1 MKIRK
6 TKGLTFDDVLLL
18 PKRSSIAS
26 RKDVD
31 TGTMLTE
38 KIPLCIPVVSAN
50 MDTVTEAS
58 MAIALA
64 RVGGIGVIHRFMTI
78 EQQVKQVEKV
88 KRAEGFI
95 IEKPYTIE
103 VESSIYQA
111 LSMMKSRG
119 VGGLIVIDSKG
130 KLVGLVTHRDVAM
143 APEINAPVSS
153 VMTPV
158 KKIIYARPDI
168 SPNEAKAML
177 HEHRLEKLPVVSEDG
192 TLIGLITA
200 QDVLKREHHPHAT
213 KDGRE
218 RLRVG
223 AAIGVGESELER
235 AQALT
240 SAGADVLVLD
250 IAHGH
255 ADHCVNMVKT
265 IRKSLPDVHI
275 IAGNVASSDGAVELA
290 RAGANGIKVGIGPGS
305 ICTTRIVTGFGV
317 PQLTAIKDSVEGLST
332 AGLEKIPVIADGGIK
347 TSGDMVKA
355 LAAGACSVMIGS
367 LFAGCDEAPGSP
379 VIRDGQKVKV
389 VRGMASLGA
398 AIGRKATE
406 ENDPGNDDES
416 AESQEDWAKVV
427 PEGVEAVVPY
437 RGNVSEIIYQLVGGL
452 RSGLSYGGAKN
463 IRELQENA
471 EFIEITPAGIRES
484 NYHDVGKL

>member
-1 MKIRK
+1 MIIRK
-6 TKGLTFDDVLLL
+6 SKGLTFDDVLLL
-18 PKRSSIAS
+18 PKRSAITS

-31 TGTMLTE
+31 TSTLITE
-38 KIPLCIPVVSAN
+38 RIRLNIPIISAN

-58 MAIALA
+58 MAVALA
-64 RVGGIGVIHRFMTI
+64 REGGLGIVHRFMTV

-88 KRAEGFI
+88 KRAEGFL
-95 IEKPYTIE
+95 IENPY
-103 VESSIYQA
+103 SIDAQSTVAQA
-111 LSMMKSRG
+111 IGLMKAKG
-119 VGGLIVIDSKG
+119 VGGLIARDASG
-130 KLVGLVTHRDVAM
+130 KFTGLVTNRDVTM
-143 APEINAPVSS
+143 TPDINASVES

-158 KKIIYARPDI
+158 SKIISAKPGI
-168 SPNEAKAML
+168 SPLEAKAIL
-177 HEHRLEKLPVVSEDG
+177 HEHRLEKLPVVDQQG
-192 TLIGLITA
+192 NLVGLITA
-200 QDVLKREHHPHAT
+200 KDVQKREYHPQAT
-213 KDGRE
+213 IDERD

-235 AQALT
+235 AAALA
-240 SAGADVLVLD
+240 SAGTDFLVLD

-255 ADHCVNMVKT
+255 ADHCIGMLIKL
-265 IRKSLPDVHI
+265 RKAHPEIQI
-275 IAGNVASSDGAVELA
+275 IAGNVASGEGAVDLA
-290 RAGANGIKVGIGPGS
+290 RAGANCIKVGIGPGS

-317 PQLTAIKDSVEGLST
+317 PQLTAIMDSI
-332 AGLEKIPVIADGGIK
+332 AGLREAGMVNIPVIADGGIK
-347 TSGDMVKA
+347 TSGDLVKA
-355 LAAGACSVMIGS
+355 LAAGASTVMIGS

-398 AIGRKATE
+398 AIDRKESGTSQ
-406 ENDPGNDDES
+406 PKYDES

-437 RGNVSEIIYQLVGGL
+437 RGNVAEIIFQLVGGL
-452 RSGLSYGGAKN
+452 RSGLSYGGAHN

-484 NYHDVGKL
+484 NYHDVGRL

>member
-38 KIPLCIPVVSAN
+38 KIPLRIPIVSAN

-64 RVGGIGVIHRFMTI
+64 RLGGIGVIHRFMTI

-95 IEKPYTIE
+95 IENPYTVE
-103 VESSIYQA
+103 VGSSIFEA

-119 VGGLIVIDSKG
+119 VGGLIVIDING
-130 KLVGLVTHRDVAM
+130 KLAGLVTHRDVAM
-143 APEINAPVSS
+143 APEVNAPVSS

-158 KKIIYARPDI
+158 EKIIYARPGI
-168 SPNEAKAML
+168 SPGEAKVML
-177 HEHRLEKLPVVSEDG
+177 HEHRLEKLPVVNDDG
-192 TLIGLITA
+192 MLIGLITA

-223 AAIGVGESELER
+223 AAVGVGESELER
-235 AQALT
+235 VKALT
-240 SAGADVLVLD
+240 AAGTDVLVLD

-265 IRKSLPDVHI
+265 IRKIFTEIQI

-305 ICTTRIVTGFGV
+305 ICTTRVVTGFGV
-317 PQLTAIKDSVEGLST
+317 PQLTAIMDSVEGLRI
-332 AGLEKIPVIADGGIK
+332 AGLERIAVIADGGIK

-355 LAAGACSVMIGS
+355 LAAGASSVMIGS

-398 AIGRKATE
+398 AIGRKAA
-406 ENDPGNDDES
+406 ENGLGTDDES

-452 RSGLSYGGAKN
+452 RSGLSYGGAQN
-463 IRELQENA
+463 IRALQENA